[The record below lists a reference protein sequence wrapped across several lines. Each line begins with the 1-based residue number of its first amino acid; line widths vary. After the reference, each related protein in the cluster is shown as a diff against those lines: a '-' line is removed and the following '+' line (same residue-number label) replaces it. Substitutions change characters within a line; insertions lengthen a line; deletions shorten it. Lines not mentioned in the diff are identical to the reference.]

1 MLAAAGVGRLGVQ
14 LTETDRVAAL
24 PQARAGPQ
32 GPRFRRRR
40 AGARG
45 RVLRLVSTG
54 TVVTAAVAF
63 GTLSS
68 PGIGSAR
75 AAVRVPGERA
85 GMAADV
91 SPATVHV
98 RVVGNRLVNG
108 AGQTV
113 RLLGVDRSGTEY
125 ACIQGWGIFDGPS
138 TAASV
143 AKIAGWHADAVR
155 VPLNE
160 DCWLNINGVKPTYGG
175 AAYRTAI
182 IDYVHTLNSYGLVAI
197 LDLHWNAPGTTP
209 ATGQE
214 VMADADHSPAFWSS
228 VASSFGSTPGVVFDL
243 YNEPHTISWTCWLHG
258 CTTGT
263 GWKAAGMQT
272 LLTAVRRAGAVQPVM
287 AGGLGYSNDLSG
299 WLSHEPTT
307 PSHQLMASFHV
318 YSFNGCS
325 TESCWNHTVAP
336 VAAKVPVVTGE
347 MGDNTCTPTFVDS
360 YMAWADDHG
369 LSYLGWTWDAGGGW
383 TCTTGPTLITN
394 YTGTPTPMG
403 AALMSHLATIAASG
417 GTTLTVAAG
426 QTTSPGT
433 APASTNPATGN
444 GPASPSGYDLVGSD
458 GGVFVLPTGSSS
470 GFYGSLPGL
479 GVHVGDIVGMVPTSN
494 DQGYFLVGG
503 DGGVFSFGNAPFLGS
518 LPGLGVKP
526 AQPITGIVPTG
537 TDGGYFLVG
546 RDGGVYAFGNASF
559 LGSLPGDGIHT
570 DNIVGIAATPSGNGY
585 WVVASTGTVYSFGA
599 TKQLGSATGISSPV
613 SAIAGTPTG
622 GGYWIVTQNG
632 SVDGFGNAKYFGSLP
647 GVGVSPAKPVIGVV
661 HTAGT
666 GGYWLI
672 GSDGGI
678 FAFGDAGFVGS
689 LPGLGVDVSDIV
701 GAVPTSA

>member
-1 MLAAAGVGRLGVQ
+1 VGR
-14 LTETDRVAAL
+14 TETHRVATL
-24 PQARAGPQ
+24 PRARAGPR
-32 GPRFRRRR
+32 GPRRR
-40 AGARG
+40 AEAWSLRWVSAGAF
-45 RVLRLVSTG
+45 
-54 TVVTAAVAF
+54 VTAAVAF
-63 GTLSS
+63 GALSS

-75 AAVRVPGERA
+75 VRPGT
-85 GMAADV
+85 AADI

-98 RVVGNRLVNG
+98 RVVGNHLVNG

-160 DCWLNINGVKPTYGG
+160 DCWLDINGVKPTYGG
-175 AAYRTAI
+175 AAYRTAVA
-182 IDYVHTLNSYGLVAI
+182 DYVHLLNSYGLVAI

-228 VASSFGSTPGVVFDL
+228 VASTFGSTPGVVFDL

-272 LLTAVRRAGAVQPVM
+272 LLTAVRKAGAVQPVM

-318 YSFNGCS
+318 YSFNGCA
-325 TESCWNHTVAP
+325 TETCWSHTVAP
-336 VAAKVPVVTGE
+336 VAARVPVVTGE

-394 YTGTPTPMG
+394 YTGTPTPLG

-417 GTTLTVAAG
+417 GTTLTVG
-426 QTTSPGT
+426 VGPTTSAGT
-433 APASTNPATGN
+433 APPPAPTPTPPPSTT
-444 GPASPSGYDLVGSD
+444 SSGYDLVGSD
-458 GGVFVLPTGSSS
+458 GGVFVFPTGSSS

-479 GVHVGDIVGMVPTSN
+479 GVHVNDIVGMVPTAN
-494 DQGYFLVGG
+494 DQGYFLVGS

-526 AQPITGIVPTG
+526 AQPITGIVPTR

-546 RDGGVYAFGNASF
+546 KDGGVYAFGNAPF
-559 LGSLPGDGIHT
+559 LGSLPGSGVHSSNVI
-570 DNIVGIAATPSGNGY
+570 GIAATPSGNGY
-585 WVVASTGTVYSFGA
+585 WLVTATGSVYAYGA
-599 TKQLGSATGISSPV
+599 AKQLGSATGTASPV

-622 GGYWIVTQNG
+622 DGYWIVMQNG
-632 SVDGFGNAKYFGSLP
+632 SVDGFGNANYLGSLP
-647 GVGVSPAKPVIGVV
+647 AIGVSPAKPVIGIV
-661 HTAGT
+661 HTSGT

-678 FAFGDAGFVGS
+678 FAFGNAGFVGS
-689 LPGLGVDVSDIV
+689 LPGVGVSVSDIV
-701 GAVPTSA
+701 GAVPTSG